1 MAFVVNRKVGKAVVR
16 NRIRRRLREALRL
29 MLRTDEGA
37 ATAGVAMP
45 EGAVSPTPVPVKG
58 SGPDGRWPASF
69 EALIIVRPSATE
81 ASYQDL
87 ADGLRLALDRASA
100 SDRVAAPARAAPD
113 RAGRENAPAH
123 GRKPAGREPR
133 S

>member
-37 ATAGVAMP
+37 VGAGTAMP
-45 EGAVSPTPVPVKG
+45 EGASSAPVSVKG

-69 EALIIVRPSATE
+69 EALIIVRPSAVE
-81 ASYQDL
+81 AGYQDL

-100 SDRVAAPARAAPD
+100 QDRVGAPD
-113 RAGRENAPAH
+113 RAGRDNAPAH
-123 GRKPAGREPR
+123 GRKPAAREPR
-133 S
+133 P

>member
-29 MLRTDEGA
+29 MLRNDEGA
-37 ATAGVAMP
+37 VGAGTTMP
-45 EGAVSPTPVPVKG
+45 EGATSLTPVPVKG

-100 SDRVAAPARAAPD
+100 SDRVAVPV
-113 RAGRENAPAH
+113 RAGREDAPAH
-123 GRKPAGREPR
+123 GRKQAAREPR
-133 S
+133 P